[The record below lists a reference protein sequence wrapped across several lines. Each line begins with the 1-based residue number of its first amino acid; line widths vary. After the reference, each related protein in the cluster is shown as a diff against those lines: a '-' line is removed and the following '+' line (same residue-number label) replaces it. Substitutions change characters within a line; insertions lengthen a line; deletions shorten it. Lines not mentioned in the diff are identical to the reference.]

1 MLSVISLL
9 LNPTDWKYQY
19 SSRLKWDLSVE
30 VKGGQGKGRKKAGIE
45 TRSVKTFRY
54 EFLLDFSLWM
64 SNCCSKFIIS
74 KSEIFHFLHSND
86 FWSCHF
92 PLSHQHK
99 LNLPLWPPIFT
110 LSLLLPSLK
119 SISKPSATSI
129 AFAFNLN
136 ENLTFPCPSTA
147 TILI

>member
-19 SSRLKWDLSVE
+19 SSRHKWDVSVE

-54 EFLLDFSLWM
+54 EFLLDFSPWM
-64 SNCCSKFIIS
+64 SHCCLKFTVSKN
-74 KSEIFHFLHSND
+74 EIFRFPHFSD

-92 PLSHQHK
+92 PPSHQHEFH
-99 LNLPLWPPIFT
+99 LPLWPPIFT
-110 LSLLLPSLK
+110 LSLLLSSLK
-119 SISKPSATSI
+119 SISKPSATWV
-129 AFAFNLN
+129 AFAFTLN
-136 ENLTFPCPSTA
+136 ENLNFLVPLQPP
-147 TILI
+147 L